1 MTVKAKSRSMLKQY
15 EDHLEDR
22 LRLVEDAGAGV
33 PAGAVYELMET
44 THLNKDFFAG
54 ILNISTKTLDRYK
67 QRAKLLSPVGSEMV
81 LKLYS
86 LYKKGEELFGNQTEF
101 RKWIEEPAYGLG
113 NKIPKTLLQTPA
125 GIDLIMDELTR
136 IEFGDLA

>member
-1 MTVKAKSRSMLKQY
+1 MAVKTKSRSMLKQY

-33 PAGAVYELMET
+33 PAGTVYELMET

-54 ILNISTKTLDRYK
+54 ILNISTKTLDRYR
-67 QRAKLLSPVGSEMV
+67 QRAKLLSPAGSEIV
-81 LKLYS
+81 LKLYA
-86 LYKKGEELFGNQTEF
+86 LFKKGEELFGNREEF
-101 RKWIEEPAYGLG
+101 MKWIEKPAYGLG
-113 NKIPKTLLQTPA
+113 FRIPKAMMQTSS
-125 GIDLIMDELTR
+125 GVDLVMEELTR